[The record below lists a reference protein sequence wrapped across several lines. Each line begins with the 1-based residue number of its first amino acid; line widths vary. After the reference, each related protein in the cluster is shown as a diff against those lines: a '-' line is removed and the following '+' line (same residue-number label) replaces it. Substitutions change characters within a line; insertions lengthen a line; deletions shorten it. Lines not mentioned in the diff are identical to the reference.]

1 MEVLF
6 QSTCAT
12 PVAMSKVGCTF
23 EDMFHQKLLFCG
35 NSEADKLGKI
45 FDLIKLYP
53 EVDWLQDV
61 SLPQGGFFPS
71 KALLVQLMVPEMQK
85 LEHCYAAGV
94 ADF

>member
-1 MEVLF
+1 MNV
-6 QSTCAT
+6 S
-12 PVAMSKVGCTF
+12 
-23 EDMFHQKLLFCG
+23 FHLRPLFCG
-35 NSEADKLGKI
+35 NSEADQSGKI